1 MKAHF
6 KFVHTAPR
14 KVRLILD
21 EIRGMSANV
30 AESRLSFMPNQAA
43 RDIHSVL
50 HSAIHNAKDGGTEAS
65 DLLIGTA
72 ICNDGPR
79 VKRRIMASRGRA
91 KPITKQM
98 SHIFIGLIAPKQN
111 NSKVD
116 NRVTDNGKKEL
127 K

>member
-21 EIRGMSANV
+21 EIRGMSATV
-30 AESRLSFMPNQAA
+30 AESRLLFMPNQAA
-43 RDIHSVL
+43 RDIYTAL
-50 HSAIHNAKDGGTEAS
+50 HSAIHNAKDGGMETS
-65 DLLIGTA
+65 GLLIGKA
-72 ICNDGPR
+72 ICDDGPR

-98 SHIFIGLIAPKQN
+98 SHILIELIAPKHVEKTDA
-111 NSKVD
+111 KVFD
-116 NRVTDNGKKEL
+116 ASKKEL
-127 K
+127 